1 MKAEVGQ
8 IQIKTWKAKV
18 NQRHPSKLVLHIIF
32 YYMNLYIYFFYLN
45 VYVGVQFHPWFNFS
59 HCFKLII
66 VRTLPNPK
74 TKEDKFKQRIKLN
87 HNIIIYMNI
96 LQ

>member
-1 MKAEVGQ
+1 MESKSESEASF
-8 IQIKTWKAKV
+8 KTGT
-18 NQRHPSKLVLHIIF
+18 SYYF

-45 VYVGVQFHPWFNFS
+45 VYVVVQFHPWFNFS

-87 HNIIIYMNI
+87 HNIIIYMII